1 MTRKP
6 AGASR
11 SLRVLHLDSERT
23 WRGGERQ
30 VLELMRRQRGM
41 GDEPHLAAPA
51 GSAIATRAAA
61 EGIPV
66 HPVAMRGTWD
76 AGSVAAVAKLHRSI
90 RPHVAHWHAARAHA
104 IGALAA
110 LLAPGPA
117 RVLSRRV
124 DFPVRR
130 SPGSRLLYSLPID
143 AILAISEGVR
153 QALLASGVPDSLIRV
168 VPSGIDLAPH
178 ARPRDRAAIRA
189 REGLAEGEILVL
201 QVAALA
207 PHKSQHDLLRAAR
220 AAIDRRPEL
229 RFWIAGEGA
238 LRGEL
243 ERERDALSLGDR
255 VRFLGFRED
264 VFDLLAAA
272 DLFCVSSYL
281 EGMGTST
288 LDAMAAGL
296 AVVATRVGGIPE
308 IVEDGVTGVLVEPR
322 DPEALARALAEL
334 AGDGPRRERM
344 GEEARIK
351 VRDFSADRTAERTRR
366 AYDAALARL
375 TQ

>member
-1 MTRKP
+1 
-6 AGASR
+6 
-11 SLRVLHLDSERT
+11 HLDSERT

-30 VLELMRRQRGM
+30 VLELMRRQREM
-41 GDEPHLAAPA
+41 GDEAHLAAPT
-51 GSAIATRAAA
+51 GSEIATRAAA
-61 EGIPV
+61 EGIPI

-76 AGSVAAVAKLHRSI
+76 LGSAVRVANLHRSI
-90 RPHVAHWHAARAHA
+90 RPHVVHWHAARAHA
-104 IGALAA
+104 IGAMAA

-130 SPGSRLLYSLPID
+130 SPGSRLLYALPID

-153 QALLASGVPDSLIRV
+153 HALVASGVADAAIRV

-178 ARPRDRAAIRA
+178 AVPRDRGAIRA
-189 REGLAEGEILVL
+189 REGVREDEILVL

-220 AAIDRRPEL
+220 VALHEEPRL
-229 RFWIAGEGA
+229 VFWIAGEGA

-243 ERERDALSLGDR
+243 ERMHEALALGDR

-264 VFDLLAAA
+264 ILDLLAAA

-281 EGMGTST
+281 EGMGTAT
-288 LDAMAAGL
+288 LDPMAAGL

-308 IVEDGVTGVLVEPR
+308 IVEEGVTGVLVEPR
-322 DPEALARALAEL
+322 DPEALAGAILTL
-334 AGDGPRRERM
+334 AGDPVRRERM
-344 GEEARIK
+344 GAEARIK

-366 AYDAALARL
+366 AYEEALARL